1 MRLLRS
7 LAMCFLMY
15 SRIPAPKVEWKDE
28 NMAYA
33 MCFFP
38 LVGLIEGVLLYLWY
52 LLCRWLGIGPLLFAA
67 GAVGLPIA
75 VNGGIHLDGFCDCSD
90 ALASHQTRE
99 RKLEIMK
106 DSSAGAFAV
115 IACGVY
121 LILFFALWGEEW
133 AALTPRLMGCLAL
146 GPVLSR
152 ALSGFGVVTF
162 RNARTGGLLATFSRA
177 ADSGR
182 VRVVMILW
190 YLAALAGAVAL
201 SPWPGTA
208 LVLGALATF
217 LFYRVSAYRQ
227 FGGITGDTAGWF
239 LQLCELVSLAA
250 AVLAGKL
257 ALL

>member
-1 MRLLRS
+1 MTLLRS
-7 LAMCFLMY
+7 LCMAFLMY
-15 SRIPAPKVEWKDE
+15 SHIPTPRVEWKDE

-38 LVGLIEGVLLYLWY
+38 LVGLVEGLILVLWY
-52 LLCRWLGIGPLLFAA
+52 LFCGWLRIGSVLFAA
-67 GAVGLPIA
+67 GAVLLPILI
-75 VNGGIHLDGFCDCSD
+75 NGGIHLDGFCDCCD

-115 IACGVY
+115 ICCCAY
-121 LILFFALWGEEW
+121 LLLFTAVWTE
-133 AALTPRLMGCLAL
+133 AAPGLHAMAALAL

-162 RNARTGGLLATFSRA
+162 KNARTGGLLATFSKA
-177 ADSGR
+177 ADTKK
-182 VRVVMILW
+182 VRVVMIVWAAAVIAAMLC
-190 YLAALAGAVAL
+190 LAPMTGAACALGSML
-201 SPWPGTA
+201 M
-208 LVLGALATF
+208 F
-217 LFYRVSAYRQ
+217 IFYRISAYRQ

-239 LQLCELVSLAA
+239 LQLCELAGVLV
-250 AVLAGKL
+250 AVLVQRIA